1 MSLSSVSVVTNALRL
16 SGSTVV
22 ATPTLTAPMSLRA
35 AIPVTDGS
43 YPTRST
49 AMKRYASLSMM
60 ALFLMAGAA
69 FAGGQTTTP
78 TTDHG
83 QHKPAAADADFTK
96 LDANKDGSL
105 SKEELA
111 KHKLAPHFGM
121 LDSNKDG
128 KLSPQEFAAGKGM

>member
-1 MSLSSVSVVTNALRL
+1 
-16 SGSTVV
+16 
-22 ATPTLTAPMSLRA
+22 
-35 AIPVTDGS
+35 
-43 YPTRST
+43 
-49 AMKRYASLSMM
+49 MKRYASLSMM

-96 LDANKDGSL
+96 LDANK
-105 SKEELA
+105 
-111 KHKLAPHFGM
+111 HKLAPHFGM

>member
-1 MSLSSVSVVTNALRL
+1 
-16 SGSTVV
+16 
-22 ATPTLTAPMSLRA
+22 
-35 AIPVTDGS
+35 
-43 YPTRST
+43 
-49 AMKRYASLSMM
+49 MKRYASLSMM

-69 FAGGQTTTP
+69 FAGGQTSTP

-83 QHKPAAADADFTK
+83 QHKPMDHKKQEHGQHKPAASDADFTK

-128 KLSPQEFAAGKGM
+128 KLSQQEFAAGKGM

>member
-1 MSLSSVSVVTNALRL
+1 
-16 SGSTVV
+16 
-22 ATPTLTAPMSLRA
+22 
-35 AIPVTDGS
+35 
-43 YPTRST
+43 
-49 AMKRYASLSMM
+49 MKRYASLSMM

-83 QHKPAAADADFTK
+83 QHKPMDHKKQEHGQHKPAAADADFTK
-96 LDANKDGSL
+96 LDTNKDGAL

-121 LDSNKDG
+121 LDGNKDG

>member
-1 MSLSSVSVVTNALRL
+1 
-16 SGSTVV
+16 
-22 ATPTLTAPMSLRA
+22 
-35 AIPVTDGS
+35 
-43 YPTRST
+43 
-49 AMKRYASLSMM
+49 MKRYASLSMM

-83 QHKPAAADADFTK
+83 QHKPAAFDADFTK

>member
-1 MSLSSVSVVTNALRL
+1 
-16 SGSTVV
+16 
-22 ATPTLTAPMSLRA
+22 
-35 AIPVTDGS
+35 
-43 YPTRST
+43 
-49 AMKRYASLSMM
+49 MKRYSSLSMM

>member
-1 MSLSSVSVVTNALRL
+1 
-16 SGSTVV
+16 
-22 ATPTLTAPMSLRA
+22 
-35 AIPVTDGS
+35 
-43 YPTRST
+43 
-49 AMKRYASLSMM
+49 MKRYASLSMM
-60 ALFLMAGAA
+60 ALFLISGAA

-78 TTDHG
+78 TTDHGQHKPMDHKKQEHG